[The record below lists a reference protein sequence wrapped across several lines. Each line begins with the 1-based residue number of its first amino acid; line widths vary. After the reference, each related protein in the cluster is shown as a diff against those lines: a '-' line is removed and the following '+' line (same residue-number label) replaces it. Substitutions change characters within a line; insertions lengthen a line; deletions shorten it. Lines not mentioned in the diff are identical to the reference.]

1 MKVEEK
7 GHWIMKESR
16 RIAKHPFLNRVPPQ
30 TAVRH
35 LSIHRLA
42 GTRWNP
48 LKMRSCKFNAN
59 VIANLRANVN
69 AKLNVNVSSSVN
81 LNSSIHGNANVNVH
95 LHVSVNGI

>member
-59 VIANLRANVN
+59 VIAKKCIQDQLWNDTKTIADCVLLSYTLRYGRMALP
-69 AKLNVNVSSSVN
+69 A
-81 LNSSIHGNANVNVH
+81 AME
-95 LHVSVNGI
+95 